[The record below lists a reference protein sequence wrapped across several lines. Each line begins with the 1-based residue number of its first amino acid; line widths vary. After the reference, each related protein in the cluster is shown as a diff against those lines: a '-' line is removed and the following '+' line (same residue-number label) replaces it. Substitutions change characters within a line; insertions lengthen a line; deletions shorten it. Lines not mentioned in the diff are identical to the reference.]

1 MRSLTL
7 TILPNG
13 GVEEW
18 RTAYWVWQQQNPL
31 QVHTYSDLITVER
44 WLGRLTV
51 TDRENHPEL
60 LKMGAYKLVTEY
72 GF

>member
-18 RTAYWVWQQQNPL
+18 RDAYWVWQQQNPL
-31 QVHTYSDLITVER
+31 QVHTYSDQVTATR
-44 WLGRLTV
+44 WLATLTV
-51 TDRENHPEL
+51 ADRNNHPEL